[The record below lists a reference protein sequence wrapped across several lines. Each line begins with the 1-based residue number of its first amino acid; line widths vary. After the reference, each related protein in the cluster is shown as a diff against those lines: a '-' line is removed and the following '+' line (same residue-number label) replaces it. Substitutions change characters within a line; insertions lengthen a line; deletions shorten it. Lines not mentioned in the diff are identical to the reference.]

1 MLQPLNKKTMF
12 NINVQIL
19 ATNEIEAAEMNSAL
33 QSFVGHFN
41 ANEMKRAAEKLK
53 NPANRAMIKT
63 FL

>member
-1 MLQPLNKKTMF
+1 MF

-41 ANEMKRAAEKLK
+41 AKEMKRAAEKLK